1 MEGDVTTE
9 AEGQKMRFADAT
21 VSSALKSEE
30 EGHEP
35 KTVGGLLKLERVR
48 K

>member
-1 MEGDVTTE
+1 
-9 AEGQKMRFADAT
+9 MRFADAT
-21 VSSALKSEE
+21 VSALKSEE

-35 KTVGGLLKLERVR
+35 KIVGGLSKLERVR